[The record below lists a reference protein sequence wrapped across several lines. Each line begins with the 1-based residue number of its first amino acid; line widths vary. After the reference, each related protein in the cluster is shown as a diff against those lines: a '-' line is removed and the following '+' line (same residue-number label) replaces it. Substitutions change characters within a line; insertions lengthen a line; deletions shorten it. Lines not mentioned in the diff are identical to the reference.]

1 MNIFYLDHNPVLAA
15 QYHCDKHVVK
25 MILESAQLLCTA
37 INVQAGEQ
45 ITPYKST
52 HVTHP
57 CTIWAGASIE
67 NWLWLSDLAYN
78 LESEWRYRWQHDKYH
93 QSISVIDKITFKL
106 AESLLPAG
114 PMTEPPKCMPSL
126 YHIANDTVSSY
137 RYYYKVSKH
146 NLLHY
151 TRRLPPNWLTE

>member
-15 QYHCDKHVVK
+15 RYHCDKHVIK

-37 INVQAGEQ
+37 INIAAGEQ

-52 HVTHP
+52 HVIHP

-67 NWLWLSDLAYN
+67 NWMWLRQLM
-78 LESEWRYRWQHDKYH
+78 LELELEWNYRWQHDKDH
-93 QSISVIDKITFKL
+93 QSVTDLCSAKVDCL
-106 AESLLPAG
+106 AKSLLPAG

-126 YHIANDTVSSY
+126 YHIPNDTVASY

-146 NLLHY
+146 DLLHY
-151 TRRLPPNWLTE
+151 TRRPKPEWL

>member
-1 MNIFYLDHNPVLAA
+1 
-15 QYHCDKHVVK
+15 

-37 INVQAGEQ
+37 INTVASDK

-52 HVTHP
+52 HVSHP
-57 CTIWAGASIE
+57 CTIWAGASVG
-67 NWLWLSDLAYN
+67 NWLWLYDLMIS
-78 LESEWRYRWQHDKYH
+78 LELEWNYRWQHDKSH
-93 QSISVIDKITFKL
+93 QSVSDLCKADVFDKAIT
-106 AESLLPAG
+106 LLPAG

-126 YHIANDTVSSY
+126 YHIPNDTVASY

-151 TRRLPPNWLTE
+151 TRRPKPEWLS